1 MAETAEAEDSATSTS
16 RGLARRLG
24 LATATAMVV
33 GQVIGVGIFLTP
45 AGMAASLGSP
55 AWLIA
60 VWLIMGASAVGG
72 AMTFGGLATRY
83 PEAGGIY
90 VYLREAYGPRVGF
103 LYGWVSML
111 VTDPGLTAFLGVGLA
126 NYAVH
131 IVPLSDWGHRAV
143 AVAAIVALAAVN
155 MLGATIGSGVLRA
168 LAGLKIGML
177 VFLVI
182 WGFGSGK
189 GDWSNLEPFWAQR
202 PGAPPLPQA
211 LAIGLI
217 SAFISL
223 AGWWEVSKLAGEV
236 RDPGRTIPR
245 ALLLGLSI
253 VTGLYIAVSV
263 AFLYLVGPSQIA
275 SDQGEAAFAAVAGRA
290 LFGRAGE
297 LTFAVGVVVSAI
309 GSLAAVFMAFPR
321 VYYAM
326 ARDGL
331 FFRTFARVD
340 PSRSTPTRAI
350 VLQAVLAI
358 ALALALAGSFDRIIA
373 YFMVPTLAFLA
384 LAAAGVFVLRRRP
397 PAGTEGALAIP
408 GYPASLLLFLIPV
421 VLVIVLQLL
430 RDWKTATLGFGVVAV
445 GLPISLLVVPLR
457 RPGVVAGHAEFEPTL
472 DVHGQSL
479 NPK

>member
-1 MAETAEAEDSATSTS
+1 MEEMGEAAGTDSGK
-16 RGLARRLG
+16 GLARRLG

-33 GQVIGVGIFLTP
+33 SQVIGVGIFLTP
-45 AGMAASLGSP
+45 AGMATSLGSP

-60 VWLIMGASAVGG
+60 VWLIMGASAIGG

-168 LAGLKIGML
+168 LTGLKIGML
-177 VFLVI
+177 GLLAF
-182 WGFGSGK
+182 WGFASRS

-211 LAIGLI
+211 LAVGLI

-223 AGWWEVSKLAGEV
+223 AGWWDASKLAGEV
-236 RDPGRTIPR
+236 RDPGRTMPR
-245 ALLLGLSI
+245 AFLLGLSI
-253 VTGLYIAVSV
+253 VTTLYIAVSV
-263 AFLYLVGPSQIA
+263 AFLYLVGPGQNIA
-275 SDQGEAAFAAVAGRA
+275 DQGEAAFAALAGRA

-297 LTFAVGVVVSAI
+297 VTFAIGVVISAI
-309 GSLAAVFMAFPR
+309 GSLAGVFMAFPR

-331 FFRTFARVD
+331 FFRTFGQVD

-350 VLQAVLAI
+350 ALQAVLAI

-384 LAAAGVFVLRRRP
+384 LAAAGVFVLRRR
-397 PAGTEGALAIP
+397 ATAETGKVLAIP
-408 GYPASLLLFLIPV
+408 GYPASLLLFLVPV

-430 RDWKTATLGFGVVAV
+430 RDWKTATLGFAVVAV
-445 GLPISLLVVPLR
+445 GLPVSLLVVPWR
-457 RPGVVAGHAEFEPTL
+457 RPDVAAAASLFEPQL
-472 DVHGQSL
+472 DLHQQPS